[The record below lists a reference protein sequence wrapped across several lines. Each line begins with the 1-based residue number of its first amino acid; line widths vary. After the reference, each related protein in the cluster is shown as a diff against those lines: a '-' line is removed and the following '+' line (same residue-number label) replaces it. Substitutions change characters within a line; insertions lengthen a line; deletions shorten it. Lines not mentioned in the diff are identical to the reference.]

1 MVGLRGQLEISLYI
15 VQHLGGT
22 FRFDLALD
30 AHLSLEYSLFSQKS
44 RVCKPS
50 AHTIVSTLATV
61 P

>member
-30 AHLSLEYSLFSQKS
+30 AHLSLEYSLFSQNPEFANL
-44 RVCKPS
+44 R
-50 AHTIVSTLATV
+50 HILL
-61 P
+61 